1 MGDDTESEGKLVA
14 ERDWSPYNLGPRPL
28 TIETVA
34 DRWECSPSMV
44 RKVINSGE
52 LGHFRVG
59 NLIRILAVDVEK
71 YEATKVKA
79 GGQSSDEPESAA
91 MTMPRSLPRAKR
103 RQKPMILPKL

>member
-1 MGDDTESEGKLVA
+1 MNDESKGKVGQVA

-28 TIETVA
+28 TVETVA
-34 DRWECSPSMV
+34 ERWECSPSMV

-71 YEATKVKA
+71 YEATRVKVGA
-79 GGQSSDEPESAA
+79 PSEDMSSSATTFRPNIA
-91 MTMPRSLPRAKR
+91 RAKR
-103 RQKPMILPKL
+103 RREPMFPPTA